1 MEKKLYINP
10 ETQITSINVQKPLAM
25 SAGSGEN
32 PTDAMAKPRIVD
44 FSEDN
49 SWANEGGLTE

>member
-10 ETQITSINVQKPLAM
+10 EIQITSVNMQKPLAM

-32 PTDAMAKPRIVD
+32 PTDAMAKPRTID
-44 FSEDN
+44 FSQEDGWNN
-49 SWANEGGLTE
+49 SEA